1 MLQCDLCPKIIPK
14 KFRLYLPTQD
24 DTQESKCFSVI
35 CALIISP
42 KISFSATQ
50 DDTQESKCFSV
61 ICALIISPKISFS
74 ATQDDTQENK
84 CFSMIC
90 APRIFQNYCLQ
101 LHKMTHRR
109 VNVAV

>member
-14 KFRLYLPTQD
+14 KFRLYLP
-24 DTQESKCFSVI
+24 
-35 CALIISP
+35 
-42 KISFSATQ
+42 TQ